1 MLIIAVVIGAIVVLA
16 VIFKL
21 VWRTAGPNEALVIS
35 GLGAAAESPGFRVA
49 TGKGTMVLPG
59 LQTCH
64 RLSLDTR
71 VADLEVTCVT
81 SEGATVGVRGV
92 VGYKVGDDPSSI
104 ANAARRFLDQEEL
117 MDDQARRVIA
127 GHLRSVIGTLTADDL
142 FGGHDRLAD
151 QVRSSS
157 ADQMGELG
165 LEAVSLQ
172 LRAIDDLDKAE
183 KSGSGPSLS

>member
-1 MLIIAVVIGAIVVLA
+1 
-16 VIFKL
+16 
-21 VWRTAGPNEALVIS
+21 
-35 GLGAAAESPGFRVA
+35 
-49 TGKGTMVLPG
+49 
-59 LQTCH
+59 
-64 RLSLDTR
+64 
-71 VADLEVTCVT
+71 
-81 SEGATVGVRGV
+81 
-92 VGYKVGDDPSSI
+92 
-104 ANAARRFLDQEEL
+104 
-117 MDDQARRVIA
+117 VIA